1 MGKKIADLGIVQRSV
16 VLVLLSDD
24 HDRLWTFN
32 ELHREIY
39 DAPPDVLRHAI
50 RLLEA
55 GKVIETT
62 TSPKRGVWA
71 TEATRYLDSLE
82 MVCI

>member
-1 MGKKIADLGIVQRSV
+1 MGNITDLGVIQRSV
-16 VLVLLSDD
+16 VLILLSDD

-32 ELHREIY
+32 EIRREIY

-62 TSPKRGVWA
+62 SSPRLAVWA